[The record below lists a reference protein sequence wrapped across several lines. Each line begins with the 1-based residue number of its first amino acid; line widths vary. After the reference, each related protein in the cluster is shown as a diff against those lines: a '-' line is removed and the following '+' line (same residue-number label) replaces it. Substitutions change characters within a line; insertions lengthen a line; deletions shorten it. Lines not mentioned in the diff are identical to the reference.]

1 MTALLLLQLAVAV
14 PPPPLVDQFGREDS
28 LESRRGTTVVALVV
42 TAKRLRSIKGWEL
55 ELHER
60 LPEVS
65 FLRVVDVPEEP
76 KVTRERVAAKL
87 RERVPQQVPIGID
100 MQRGWAAAYGLD
112 TAEVNVL
119 VFGPEGA
126 LVARFR
132 GRKSKPLVEQVV
144 AAVEKRQPRSA
155 TEELR

>member
-28 LESRRGTTVVALVV
+28 LELHRGKTVVALVV

-60 LPEVS
+60 LPDVG

-100 MQRGWAAAYGLD
+100 LARSWAAAYGLD
-112 TAEVNVL
+112 TSEVNVL
-119 VFGPEGA
+119 VFGPEGELA
-126 LVARFR
+126 ARFR

-144 AAVEKRQPRSA
+144 AAVERRQPRSA
-155 TEELR
+155 AGDER